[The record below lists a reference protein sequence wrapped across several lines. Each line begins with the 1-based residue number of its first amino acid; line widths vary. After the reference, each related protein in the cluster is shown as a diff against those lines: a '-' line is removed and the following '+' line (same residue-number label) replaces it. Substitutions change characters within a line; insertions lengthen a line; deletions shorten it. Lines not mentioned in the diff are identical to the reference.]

1 MANYPNLGGML
12 TQAGQRQGKML
23 GGAFAGLGQD
33 LMKPVDN
40 MIARKKNE
48 GLQKEV
54 QDFLAANKDNPAAL
68 NAEAARYTTM
78 GKNDIAKVFSDAAQA
93 AVDRKSTATGV
104 EAAQGSVAA
113 VASNDPK
120 QLRAQAESLAKIP
133 GKEKEALELLKT
145 AQTIEDTQNT
155 GRTSRGRQ
163 GGLTAITQ
171 ASNKLY
177 NARLAKD
184 AKAVQEAA
192 AELKEAKGSVVALGG
207 TAEEI
212 RQAEEAGRKTKEGA
226 KFGATV
232 TEWTNPGGDVVL
244 KTIQREDGKS
254 YELGN
259 TSAALGAD
267 AFDGLTKRE
276 KEGVNVNVGGS
287 TETAYG
293 KAIGQELAKADTESI
308 AAGRSGA
315 NTLGTI
321 SEARLVLAENPEVL
335 GIGGEVLDTTRKG
348 LSRLMS
354 GLGVDSTDPLFQQIS
369 EQNSAADMY
378 KAFSQD
384 FVRPRMEATKGAI
397 SNREYESFLASVP
410 GLLSTPEGY
419 KAVLDFM
426 ERASTAAVLKGD
438 SIESALGTETPR
450 ASAKAARDQWTKFSS
465 DFPLGSI
472 PSKAMT
478 EIWGDYGKEGF
489 NKDNMKFTVTTPDG
503 SLKQTTYKEIV
514 TQARKRNI
522 PSSLAIKQAFRDYGV
537 TYIPMIQD

>member
-1 MANYPNLGGML
+1 MATYPNLGGML
-12 TQAGQRQGKML
+12 TQAGQQQGQVL
-23 GGAFAGLGQD
+23 GGAFTGLAQN
-33 LMKPVDN
+33 LMKPVDS
-40 MIARKKNE
+40 MLARKKNE

-54 QDFLAANKDNPAAL
+54 QDFLMANKDDPAAL
-68 NAEAARYTTM
+68 NAEAARYSTM
-78 GKNDIAKVFSDAAQA
+78 GKNDIAKVFTEAAQR
-93 AVDRKSTATGV
+93 AVDNKAKAVGV
-104 EAAQGSVAA
+104 TAAQGSVAA
-113 VASNDPK
+113 VSSNDPV
-120 QLRAQAESLAKIP
+120 QLRAQAAKLAEVP
-133 GKEKEALELLKT
+133 GKQQEALDLLKM
-145 AQTIEDTQNT
+145 AKDIEDKQNK
-155 GRTSRGRQ
+155 GRTDRGLQ

-177 NARLAKD
+177 NARLTKD

-207 TAEEI
+207 TAEDI
-212 RQAEEAGRKTKEGA
+212 RQAEEAGRKTKEGD

-232 TEWTNPGGDVVL
+232 TEWTNPAGDVVL
-244 KTIQREDGKS
+244 KTIQRDDGRS

-259 TSAALGAD
+259 TSVALSSD
-267 AFDGLTKRE
+267 SFTGLSKRE
-276 KEGVNVNVGGS
+276 NKGVNVNVGGE

-293 KAIGQELAKADTESI
+293 KAIGGQLAKADTTAIE
-308 AAGRSGA
+308 AGRAGA

-335 GIGGEVLDTTRKG
+335 GIGGEVLANTRKG
-348 LSRLMS
+348 LTRLMS
-354 GLGVDSTDPLFQQIS
+354 GLGVDSSDPLFKQIT
-369 EQNSAADMY
+369 EQSSAADMY
-378 KAFSQD
+378 RAFQQD

-397 SNREYESFLASVP
+397 SDREYTSFLASVP

-438 SIESALGTETPR
+438 SIESALNGENPR

-489 NKDNMKFTVTTPDG
+489 NKENMRFTVTTPDG

-514 TQARKRNI
+514 NQARKRGI

>member
-1 MANYPNLGGML
+1 MAKFGQSFINSLTQPGYSQGMFDLGTTLGQAPAMAAEKKAKQGML
-12 TQAGQRQGKML
+12 QGVQEAYMSDDPAVIGAKAQEVMKVDPKL
-23 GGAFAGLGQD
+23 GMKLLERRAGL
-33 LMKPVDN
+33 LK
-40 MIARKKNE
+40 IKKEE
-48 GLQKEV
+48 G
-54 QDFLAANKDNPAAL
+54 
-68 NAEAARYTTM
+68 
-78 GKNDIAKVFSDAAQA
+78 IAAQ
-93 AVDRKSTATGV
+93 DKRDLRGV
-104 EAAQGSVAA
+104 
-113 VASNDPK
+113 
-120 QLRAQAESLAKIP
+120 
-133 GKEKEALELLKT
+133 
-145 AQTIEDTQNT
+145 
-155 GRTSRGRQ
+155 Q

-171 ASNKLY
+171 ASTDLY
-177 NARLAKD
+177 QARLSKD
-184 AKAVQEAA
+184 PDKAQDAA
-192 AELKEAKGSVVALGG
+192 TRLKEAKGSVVALGA

-212 RQAEEAGRKTKEGA
+212 RSAEEAGRKTDA
-226 KFGATV
+226 SDKFGATV
-232 TEWTNPGGDVVL
+232 TEWTDNQGAVVL
-244 KTIQREDGKS
+244 KTIQREDGKT

-259 TSAALGAD
+259 TTAALGAD
-267 AFDGLTKRE
+267 AFTGLNKRQ
-276 KEGVNVNVGGS
+276 KEGVNVTVGGS

-293 KAIGQELAKADTESI
+293 KAIGDELAKADTESI

-335 GIGGEVLDTTRKG
+335 GIGGDVLDKTRKG

-354 GLGVDSTDPLFQQIS
+354 GLGVDSTDPLFKQIS
-369 EQNSAADMY
+369 EQTKAADMY
-378 KAFSQD
+378 RAFSQD

-397 SNREYESFLASVP
+397 SDREYESFLASVP

-438 SIESALGTETPR
+438 SIESAINGENPR

>member
-1 MANYPNLGGML
+1 MARFSN
-12 TQAGQRQGKML
+12 QFIQ
-23 GGAFAGLGQD
+23 GLGNPSYGQGLFD
-33 LMKPVDN
+33 LGKNIAGTPMLMRQEKDRKEQQAQVMK
-40 MIARKKNE
+40 I
-48 GLQKEV
+48 LQENS
-54 QDFLAANKDNPAAL
+54 DDAPIL
-68 NAEAARYTTM
+68 NAQSRKYQAQ
-78 GKNDIAKVFSDAAQA
+78 GNDELAKVFSEAAQA
-93 AVDRKSTATGV
+93 AVDRKSEATGV
-104 EAAQGSVAA
+104 KAAQGSVAA
-113 VASNDPK
+113 LASNDPK
-120 QLRAQAESLAKIP
+120 KIRAQAERLADIP
-133 GKEKEALELLKT
+133 GKEKDALELLKA

-155 GRTSRGRQ
+155 ERTSRGKQ

-177 NARLAKD
+177 NARLTKN

-192 AELKEAKGSVVALGG
+192 VELKEAKGSIVALGG

-212 RQAEEAGRKTKEGA
+212 RQAEEAGRKTEEGA

-232 TEWTNPGGDVVL
+232 TEWTNPQGAVVL

-267 AFDGLTKRE
+267 AFNGLGKRE
-276 KEGVNVNVGGS
+276 KKGVNVNVGGS

-308 AAGRSGA
+308 SAGRSGA

-354 GLGVDSTDPLFQQIS
+354 GLGVDSTDPLFKQIS
-369 EQNSAADMY
+369 EQNSAADMFR
-378 KAFSQD
+378 AFSQD
-384 FVRPRMEATKGAI
+384 FVRPRMDATKGAI

-438 SIESALGTETPR
+438 SIEAALGSENPR

-514 TQARKRNI
+514 NQARKLGI